1 MRRSAR
7 VIAMTGKSQV
17 DTPNGL
23 SFGASFESS
32 KSKRRVTAHIIVM
45 KGGIMLVD
53 EALNIR
59 PGRPVSGPIY
69 CDNGR

>member
-1 MRRSAR
+1 MD
-7 VIAMTGKSQV
+7 GKKRLS
-17 DTPNGL
+17 DESSNGL
-23 SFGASFESS
+23 AFGASFESS

-53 EALNIR
+53 EALDLK
-59 PGRPVSGPIY
+59 PGRPISGPIY